1 MHKQKSLNNYCIEM
15 LKKKLVTSV
24 KGFDNK
30 ITIEN
35 DSIFLEF
42 LRVKN
47 FVNDTEIYGYRTF
60 IDDFLLLTD

>member
-1 MHKQKSLNNYCIEM
+1 M